1 MEKRALAAIALSFLI
16 FFGFD
21 KLIRTMYPTPVA
33 AVAEQQAPATDVAS
47 NYKPPMPATS
57 FTSDVAA
64 TKNPEENFSHVESEK
79 LKLTVSETAGSL
91 TSVRM
96 KQFVDPE
103 THDALHFI
111 ETETGE
117 TGVGAVEVW
126 IDGSRAADWSY
137 SFKSERSGYL
147 FSKENEKIKIT
158 QKFKT
163 HSSSYG
169 NDYSVV
175 FENKT
180 AGDLKIQYR
189 INAGSGIVARNQID
203 KQYIEA
209 NWIRG
214 EKIKH
219 VKEFKAGKIKQ
230 SEEAYP
236 IVSVKS
242 RHFSSIFKASG
253 TDAYY
258 PFVEG
263 MGQQNLLSAM
273 RAETN
278 LHANQK
284 TERNF
289 LLYLGPNRVSDLQ
302 PYELDVVVNFGK
314 MDAVCK
320 LLIGGM
326 QAIAHIVKNYGVAII
341 LLTLATNIVLSP
353 LTKASFMSMQR
364 MQLVQP
370 QIAKL
375 REKYKGDPTK
385 LNHETMAIYKKQK
398 INPMGGCF
406 PMIVQMPIF
415 ISLYVALSK
424 SIDLLNAKFL
434 WVKDLA
440 SPDVVPLPFSLPLFG
455 DTIHVLPLIMVVAMV
470 MQQKISMASMPQ
482 ADPTMAQQQK
492 MMMTIM
498 PVFFGFIFYPMPS
511 GLVIY
516 WLTNTIVTTT
526 YQKYLRSQA
535 APRVPQ
541 AV

>member
-1 MEKRALAAIALSFLI
+1 
-16 FFGFD
+16 
-21 KLIRTMYPTPVA
+21 
-33 AVAEQQAPATDVAS
+33 
-47 NYKPPMPATS
+47 
-57 FTSDVAA
+57 
-64 TKNPEENFSHVESEK
+64 
-79 LKLTVSETAGSL
+79 
-91 TSVRM
+91 
-96 KQFVDPE
+96 
-103 THDALHFI
+103 
-111 ETETGE
+111 
-117 TGVGAVEVW
+117 
-126 IDGSRAADWSY
+126 
-137 SFKSERSGYL
+137 
-147 FSKENEKIKIT
+147 
-158 QKFKT
+158 
-163 HSSSYG
+163 
-169 NDYSVV
+169 
-175 FENKT
+175 
-180 AGDLKIQYR
+180 
-189 INAGSGIVARNQID
+189 
-203 KQYIEA
+203 
-209 NWIRG
+209 
-214 EKIKH
+214 
-219 VKEFKAGKIKQ
+219 
-230 SEEAYP
+230 
-236 IVSVKS
+236 
-242 RHFSSIFKASG
+242 FKASG
-253 TDAYY
+253 TDSYF
-258 PFVEG
+258 PFVEAIG
-263 MGQQNLLSAM
+263 PQNLLSVM
-273 RAETN
+273 QAETN

-314 MDAVCK
+314 MDAICK

-341 LLTLATNIVLSP
+341 LLTMTTNLVLSP

-375 REKYKGDPTK
+375 REKYKSDPTK
-385 LNHETMAIYKKQK
+385 LNHETMAIYRKHK

-434 WVKDLA
+434 WIKDLA

-516 WLTNTIVTTT
+516 WLTNTIVTTA

-541 AV
+541 AA